1 VKPIRRWSVYAFAA
15 ASVCTAALLAG
26 CGSTPKQPSPG
37 PVVTRPT
44 QAPSID
50 AVVKA
55 QNQRVDGL
63 SSLWARHTLRVSGK
77 LANAK
82 LDKEEA
88 EGHFQLILPRKV
100 AITVTKVGE
109 TYFYLGSNDE
119 LYWWLDL
126 TEAKRGY
133 FGRHALATTTTVD
146 RFGIPVHPLDL
157 IELMAITPIDEALL
171 KKPGAVTAPKWS
183 SDGQLL
189 WYDVPARDATKR
201 VLVDPKSL
209 VPAFVE
215 LLDKNGK
222 VIVRAELANY
232 LDIPSRSK
240 PSARPRIPTRI
251 TIDVPRSDLT
261 VLINLYDP
269 ETRTPKAVAFD
280 FAYLAKTAYPI
291 NALDDLD
298 KPLDQPVERPVE
310 KPVERPVGEKSVP

>member
-1 VKPIRRWSVYAFAA
+1 MRPTSRACVQVCGVVAA
-15 ASVCTAALLAG
+15 AAALLLAG
-26 CGSTPKQPSPG
+26 CGSTPKQSAPG
-37 PVVTRPT
+37 PLVSRPGP
-44 QAPSID
+44 APSID

-63 SSLWARHTLRVSGK
+63 STLWARHTLRVSGK

-157 IELMAITPIDEALL
+157 IELMAITPIDENLL
-171 KKPGAVTAPKWS
+171 KKPGAVSAPKWS

-189 WYDVPARDATKR
+189 WYDAPARDATKR

-209 VPAFVE
+209 IPAFVE
-215 LLDKNGK
+215 LLDNNGK
-222 VIVRAELANY
+222 VIVRAELSNY
-232 LDIPSRSK
+232 LDISSRSK
-240 PSARPRIPTRI
+240 PTARPRIPTRV
-251 TIDVPRSDLT
+251 TIDVPRSDLKI
-261 VLINLYDP
+261 LINLYDP
-269 ETRTPKAVAFD
+269 ETRTPKPVAFD

-291 NALDDLD
+291 NALEDLD
-298 KPLDQPVERPVE
+298 KAAAE
-310 KPVERPVGEKSVP
+310 KTEP

>member
-1 VKPIRRWSVYAFAA
+1 MN
-15 ASVCTAALLAG
+15 
-26 CGSTPKQPSPG
+26 
-37 PVVTRPT
+37 
-44 QAPSID
+44 
-50 AVVKA
+50 A
-55 QNQRVDGL
+55 QNRRVDGL
-63 SSLWARHTLRVSGK
+63 STLWARHTLRVSGK

-109 TYFYLGSNDE
+109 TYFYLGSNDD

-171 KKPGAVTAPKWS
+171 RKPGAVSQPKWS

-189 WYDVPARDATKR
+189 WFDVPARDATKR

-209 VPAFVE
+209 LPLFVE

-222 VIVRAELANY
+222 VIVRAELSNY

-240 PSARPRIPTRI
+240 PAARPRIPTRI
-251 TIDVPRSDLT
+251 TIDVPRSDLK

-269 ETRTPKAVAFD
+269 ETRTPKAIAFD
-280 FAYLAKTAYPI
+280 FAYLAKTAYPVHS
-291 NALDDLD
+291 LEDLD
-298 KPLDQPVERPVE
+298 KPL
-310 KPVERPVGEKSVP
+310 GEKTSP

>member
-1 VKPIRRWSVYAFAA
+1 MTPTSRACVQVCGVVAA
-15 ASVCTAALLAG
+15 AVTLLLAG
-26 CGSTPKQPSPG
+26 CGSTPKQSAPG
-37 PVVTRPT
+37 PLVARPGP
-44 QAPSID
+44 APSID

-63 SSLWARHTLRVSGK
+63 STLWARHTLRVSGK

-109 TYFYLGSNDE
+109 TYFYLGSNDD

-171 KKPGAVTAPKWS
+171 RKPGAVSAPKWS

-189 WYDVPARDATKR
+189 WYDAPARDATKR

-209 VPAFVE
+209 LPAFVE

-222 VIVRAELANY
+222 VIVRAELSNY

-240 PSARPRIPTRI
+240 PPARPRIPTRV
-251 TIDVPRSDLT
+251 TIDVPRSDLK

-280 FAYLAKTAYPI
+280 FGYLAKTAYPI
-291 NALDDLD
+291 NVPEDLD
-298 KPLDQPVERPVE
+298 KPPVE
-310 KPVERPVGEKSVP
+310 KTQP

>member
-1 VKPIRRWSVYAFAA
+1 MRGTPRWCIGFCAAAFAGA
-15 ASVCTAALLAG
+15 VSLFAG
-26 CGSTPKQPSPG
+26 CGSTPKRESPG
-37 PVVTRPT
+37 PLV
-44 QAPSID
+44 APPGPAPPID
-50 AVVKA
+50 ALVKA

-63 SSLWARHTLRVSGK
+63 ATLWARHTLRVSGT
-77 LANAK
+77 LANAQ

-126 TEAKRGY
+126 TEAKRGF
-133 FGRHALATTTTVD
+133 FGRHALATATTVD

-171 KKPGAVTAPKWS
+171 GKPGAVTTPKWS
-183 SDGQLL
+183 TDGQLL
-189 WYDVPARDATKR
+189 WYDLPARDATKR

-209 VPAFVE
+209 LPVFVE
-215 LLDKNGK
+215 MLDKAGK

-240 PSARPRIPTRI
+240 PPARPRIPTRL
-251 TIDVPRSDLT
+251 TIDVPRSHLKI
-261 VLINLYDP
+261 LSNLYDP

-280 FAYLAKTAYPI
+280 FVYLAKTAYPI
-291 NALDDLD
+291 NVLEDLD
-298 KPLDQPVERPVE
+298 KPAADDPSP
-310 KPVERPVGEKSVP
+310 